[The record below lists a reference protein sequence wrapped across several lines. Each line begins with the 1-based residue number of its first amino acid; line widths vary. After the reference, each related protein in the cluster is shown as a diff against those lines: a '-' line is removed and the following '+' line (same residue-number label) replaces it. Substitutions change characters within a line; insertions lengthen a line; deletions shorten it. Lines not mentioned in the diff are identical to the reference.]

1 MTQYL
6 LFTPTTPFKISILY
20 MQQPTTRTG
29 SSRNMAFMASAV
41 NRSLS
46 GSKLFCSDLSRA
58 HGEVAHEG
66 QQYALIWQICTAAT
80 ATHESRGATVAASL
94 LQHQLAPRLQHS
106 SASCPALELAG
117 QQRF

>member
-6 LFTPTTPFKISILY
+6 LHTPTTPIQLSSLS
-20 MQQPTTRTG
+20 MQQPPIRTG

-41 NRSLS
+41 NRGLS
-46 GSKLFCSDLSRA
+46 GSKPFCPDCSKA

-66 QQYALIWQICTAAT
+66 QQYTLIWQICTAAT
-80 ATHESRGATVAASL
+80 ATHESRGAIVAASQP
-94 LQHQLAPRLQHS
+94 QHQLAHQLQRS
-106 SASCPALELAG
+106 SASCPAHELAG